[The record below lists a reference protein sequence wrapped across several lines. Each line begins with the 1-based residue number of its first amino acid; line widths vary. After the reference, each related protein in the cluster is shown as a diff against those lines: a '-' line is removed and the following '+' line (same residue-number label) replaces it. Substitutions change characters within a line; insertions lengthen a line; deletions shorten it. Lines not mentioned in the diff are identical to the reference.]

1 MADFSVTVERVE
13 LFPHPKADRLQIAK
27 VGMFSLVVGAGQYT
41 DGDLVVFAPKRAV
54 LPEEIRENYK
64 NEETGVSYLRRGA
77 IVRSIR
83 LRGELSEGVL
93 LNKAWVAE
101 KYAQNAG
108 HDNFSVDDLSTIVGV
123 DLSEIVGIREDIPNI
138 PKELTGVQ
146 SNIRATR
153 YSTHDVEGIRIHQRE
168 FEVGEA
174 VVVSEKV
181 HGSQINVIVHEDGFV
196 EIGSKGLIK
205 KGIVLEQ
212 SETNTYWKAWESSG
226 LSAIKDKYFS
236 KKFIQFFGEIVPV
249 QKGFSY
255 GYETPSLLLF
265 RIEVDGVRY
274 NPVSLTR
281 DYPEAAA
288 EILTKWVPYSTDVF
302 SIDVLEKLS
311 KGLEG
316 VSGKKLHIR
325 EGVVVEPVEPRLSKR
340 GNFPLYLKVINPKY
354 KDDDESLS

>member
-1 MADFSVTVERVE
+1 MSRTYHHSRNWGRKSRYADPVK
-13 LFPHPKADRLQIAK
+13 H
-27 VGMFSLVVGAGQYT
+27 
-41 DGDLVVFAPKRAV
+41 
-54 LPEEIRENYK
+54 
-64 NEETGVSYLRRGA
+64 GVYRCGWY
-77 IVRSIR
+77 
-83 LRGELSEGVL
+83 GC
-93 LNKAWVAE
+93 
-101 KYAQNAG
+101 
-108 HDNFSVDDLSTIVGV
+108 
-123 DLSEIVGIREDIPNI
+123 
-138 PKELTGVQ
+138 
-146 SNIRATR
+146 SNR
-153 YSTHDVEGIRIHQRE
+153 D
-168 FEVGEA
+168 
-174 VVVSEKV
+174 VSE
-181 HGSQINVIVHEDGFV
+181 SPNGF
-196 EIGSKGLIK
+196 SHA
-205 KGIVLEQ
+205 
-212 SETNTYWKAWESSG
+212 S
-226 LSAIKDKYFS
+226 D
-236 KKFIQFFGEIVPV
+236 IVPV